1 MSKRT
6 QADTGGDATKPPK
19 RPRASHAGQEDNT
32 GNGVQRGEHVYRDR
46 QVIDAF
52 TRAGYTLESNDEDE
66 NGWAPLNQVKQP
78 TTLSVGWL
86 ELMRYMQLKPTMRH
100 AIKSNGSAVVVK
112 MLHPYSNELEILRH
126 LHQIDSPYNHT
137 IPLLMTL
144 ELNMGTFVLL
154 PEATPLDHGFAL
166 GMFRS
171 EVVDFSQQLIEGVAF
186 LHRLGVA
193 HLDIKP
199 QNIVARPNRLFI
211 IDFDI
216 SIRVDGP
223 NALIDRWCGTPGWM
237 APEIGRQD
245 RPRCSYSPIRA
256 DLWSCGLVLRYL
268 ASNGTVKENP
278 FKILTRQ
285 LLNKNPRLRPL
296 LHRQSPFRVGHSLS
310 KPQVIMKRKPDRL
323 PHGAKRL
330 AIDTVHP

>member
-1 MSKRT
+1 
-6 QADTGGDATKPPK
+6 
-19 RPRASHAGQEDNT
+19 
-32 GNGVQRGEHVYRDR
+32 
-46 QVIDAF
+46 
-52 TRAGYTLESNDEDE
+52 
-66 NGWAPLNQVKQP
+66 
-78 TTLSVGWL
+78 
-86 ELMRYMQLKPTMRH
+86 MRYMQLKPTMRH

-112 MLHPYSNELEILRH
+112 MLHPFSNELEILRH

-137 IPLLMTL
+137 IPLLLTL
-144 ELNMGTFVLL
+144 ELNMVGTFVFL

-171 EVVDFSQQLIEGVAF
+171 EIVDFSRQLIEGVAF
-186 LHRLGVA
+186 LHSCGVA

-199 QNIVARPNRLFI
+199 QNIVAHPNRLFI

-216 SIRVDGP
+216 SVRVDGP
-223 NALIDRWCGTPGWM
+223 KALIDRRCGTPGWM

-285 LLNKNPRLRPL
+285 LLNKDPRLRPL
-296 LHRQSPFRVGHSLS
+296 LHQQSPFRVRHSLS
-310 KPQVIMKRKPDRL
+310 RPQVRMKRKPDAL

-330 AIDTVHP
+330 AIGTVHP